1 MEKGISSS
9 NHPQFTGASQINVDL
24 PEDATPLNFL
34 DLFLDDEF
42 YEHFTFQTN
51 LMQLNISLRMIFY
64 HAILVLDVGKRL
76 L

>member
-9 NHPQFTGASQINVDL
+9 NHPLFTSASQINVDL

-51 LMQLNISLRMIFY
+51 LMQLNISLHMIFY